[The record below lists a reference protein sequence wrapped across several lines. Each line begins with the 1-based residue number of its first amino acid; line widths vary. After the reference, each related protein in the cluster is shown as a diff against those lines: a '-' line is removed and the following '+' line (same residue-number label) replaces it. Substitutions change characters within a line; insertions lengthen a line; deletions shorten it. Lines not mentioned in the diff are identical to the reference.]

1 LGAKEHTE
9 FNGVGCAPYVFAQPG
24 RGDAGLLERH
34 ILGGGILVAD
44 LPGAP

>member
-9 FNGVGCAPYVFAQPG
+9 FNGVASGPCVLAEAG

-34 ILGGGILVAD
+34 ILGGGTLVAD
-44 LPGAP
+44 LPGAL